1 MKIKDDF
8 VMRKMADT
16 TVVVPVGSN
25 AIDFNGMINLN
36 ETGAFLFE
44 ILQQG
49 ATNDKLVSKLL
60 DEYDVS
66 REQACKDIDIFVKKL
81 KDADIIE

>member
-49 ATNDKLVSKLL
+49 ATNEELVSKLL

-66 REQACKDIDIFVKKL
+66 REQACKDVDIFVKKL

>member
-49 ATNDKLVSKLL
+49 ATKDELVSKLL